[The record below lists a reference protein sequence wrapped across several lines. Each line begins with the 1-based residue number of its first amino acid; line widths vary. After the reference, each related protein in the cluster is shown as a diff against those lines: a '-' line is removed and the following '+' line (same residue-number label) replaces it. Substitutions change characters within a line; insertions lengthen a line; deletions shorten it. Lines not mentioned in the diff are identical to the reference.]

1 MDDITVDGMQT
12 IVSNALPEDKG
23 DLIMSLADK
32 IRKEGL
38 EQGLEQGR
46 EQGLEQGLLEGVE
59 LAVSIKF
66 GDTEDSRTAI
76 EKIKKIKNI
85 ELLKALKDNIK
96 TAEKPSDLI
105 RIIEN

>member
-12 IVSNALPEDKG
+12 IVSNPLPEDKG

-38 EQGLEQGR
+38 EQGL
-46 EQGLEQGLLEGVE
+46 LEGVE

-66 GDTEDSRTAI
+66 GDTEESRTAI
-76 EKIKKIKNI
+76 EKEKKHQ
-85 ELLKALKDNIK
+85 EHRS
-96 TAEKPSDLI
+96 AESP
-105 RIIEN
+105 EGQH